1 MDKEWNLTHIYPT
14 QEDFEK
20 DLDYAQKVILP
31 GIASLEGK
39 LSEESQLRKYFDFQR
54 KATEVFNHLAR
65 FASRRSDLDKKNVK
79 NLADEAKVENLFHDF
94 GSADSYS
101 TPEILSLG
109 KEKRDNFFEKH
120 PEYKD
125 FDFQVDKIF
134 RGEKFTLPARQERL
148 LSYFAPLEGRGAN
161 LYSQLSVG
169 DYTPKKVTLSNGKE
183 VEVNRSNWT
192 SLEGSLENQEDRKN
206 VFLSLYSWYNEHKN
220 TYGEIYNSVVQ
231 SELSERKARGYS
243 SILQEHLYH
252 NKIDESVFH
261 NLVEAANE
269 NAEPLHKYYEI
280 RRKHFGLEHHRSYDR
295 FLSLAKSEKKYTYEE
310 AKSIFFDSIKDYP
323 SDYQKKAH
331 EVLEEGYVDVYP
343 RNGKRT
349 GGYSSGSANVHPYIL
364 LNFNGDLEDVF
375 TLAHEAGH
383 SVHTRYSEEAQP
395 IVKQDYTIFV
405 AEIASTFNEH
415 NLLDYFRKNGTL
427 SKNDKIALLQK
438 SIDEIVST
446 FYRQTL
452 FAQYEYEISQKAE
465 KGEPINYQLLSDERT
480 KLYKAYYGIDITKE
494 ELKPLVWAYIP
505 HLFYTPFYVY
515 QYATSF
521 TASRLIYQNFRS
533 GKKDA
538 FENYLKRLKSGN
550 SRYPIDEVKL
560 AGVDLTKKEAF
571 KAVTGRRKELV
582 DELESLLEEEK

>member
-1 MDKEWNLTHIYPT
+1 MDKVWNLTHIYKT

-20 DLDYAQKVILP
+20 DLDYAKKVILP
-31 GIASLEGK
+31 GITELEGK
-39 LSEESQLRKYFDFQR
+39 LKNEEDLVKYFDLER
-54 KATEVFNHLAR
+54 KANEVLNHLGR
-65 FASRRSDLDKKNVK
+65 FASRRSDLDKKDVK
-79 NLADEAKVENLFHDF
+79 NLSDLAKIDNLFNDF

-109 KEKRDNFFEKH
+109 KEHREKFFINH

-125 FDFQVDKIF
+125 FDFQVEKIF
-134 RGEKFTLPARQERL
+134 RGEKFTLPAVEERL
-148 LSYFAPLEGRGAN
+148 LSYYAPLEGSGSS

-169 DYTPKKVTLSNGKE
+169 DYTPKKITLSSGKE

-192 SLEGSLENQEDRKN
+192 SLEGSLENPEDRKK

-280 RRKHFGLEHHRSYDR
+280 RRKYFGLDHHRSYDR

-310 AKSIFFDSIKDYP
+310 AKEIFFDSIKDYP
-323 SDYQKKAH
+323 EDYQKKAQD
-331 EVLEEGYVDVYP
+331 VLAEGYVDVYP
-343 RNGKRT
+343 RSGKRT

-383 SVHTRYSEEAQP
+383 SVHTLYSEESQP
-395 IVKQDYTIFV
+395 LVKQDYTIFV

-415 NLLDYFRKNGTL
+415 NLLDYFRKSKSL

-438 SIDEIVST
+438 SIDQIVST

-465 KGEPINYQLLSDERT
+465 KGEPINYQVLSDERT
-480 KLYKAYYGIDITKE
+480 KLYKAYYGIDITEE

-521 TASRLIYQNFRS
+521 TASMLIYKNFRN
-533 GKKDA
+533 GTKDA
-538 FENYLKRLKSGN
+538 FDNYLKMLKSGG

-571 KAVTGRRKELV
+571 SAVTGRRKELV
-582 DELESLLEEEK
+582 EELDKLLNE

>member
-1 MDKEWNLTHIYPT
+1 MDKVWNLTHIYKT

-20 DLDYAQKVILP
+20 DLDYAKKVILP
-31 GIASLEGK
+31 GITELEGK
-39 LSEESQLRKYFDFQR
+39 LKNEEDLVKYFDLER
-54 KATEVFNHLAR
+54 KANEVLNHLGR

-79 NLADEAKVENLFHDF
+79 NLSDLAKIDNLFNDF

-109 KEKRDNFFEKH
+109 KEHREKFFINH

-125 FDFQVDKIF
+125 FDFQVEKIF
-134 RGEKFTLPARQERL
+134 RGEKFTLPAVEERL
-148 LSYFAPLEGRGAN
+148 LSYYAPLEGSGSS

-169 DYTPKKVTLSNGKE
+169 DYTPKKITLSSGKE

-192 SLEGSLENQEDRKN
+192 SLEGSLENPEDRKK

-280 RRKHFGLEHHRSYDR
+280 RRKHFGLDHHRSYDR

-310 AKSIFFDSIKDYP
+310 AKEIFFDSIKDYP
-323 SDYQKKAH
+323 EDYQKKAQD
-331 EVLEEGYVDVYP
+331 VLAEGYVDVYP
-343 RNGKRT
+343 RSGKRT

-383 SVHTRYSEEAQP
+383 SVHTLYSEEAQP
-395 IVKQDYTIFV
+395 LVKQDYTIFV

-415 NLLDYFRKNGTL
+415 NLLDYFRKSKSL

-438 SIDEIVST
+438 SIDQIVST

-465 KGEPINYQLLSDERT
+465 RGEPINYQVLSDERT
-480 KLYKAYYGIDITKE
+480 KLYKAYYGIDITEE

-521 TASRLIYQNFRS
+521 TASMLIYKNFRS
-533 GKKDA
+533 GTKDA
-538 FENYLKRLKSGN
+538 FGNYLKMLKSGG

-571 KAVTGRRKELV
+571 SAVTGRRKELV
-582 DELESLLEEEK
+582 EELDKLLNE

>member
-1 MDKEWNLTHIYPT
+1 MDKVWNLTHIYKT

-20 DLDYAQKVILP
+20 DLDYAKKVILP
-31 GIASLEGK
+31 GITELEGK
-39 LSEESQLRKYFDFQR
+39 LKNEEDLVKYFDLER
-54 KATEVFNHLAR
+54 KANEVLNHLGR
-65 FASRRSDLDKKNVK
+65 FASRRSDLDKKDVK
-79 NLADEAKVENLFHDF
+79 NLSDLAKIDNLFNDF

-109 KEKRDNFFEKH
+109 KEHREKFFINH

-125 FDFQVDKIF
+125 FDFQVEKIF
-134 RGEKFTLPARQERL
+134 RGEKFTLPAVEERL
-148 LSYFAPLEGRGAN
+148 LSYYAPLEGSGSS

-169 DYTPKKVTLSNGKE
+169 DYTPKKITLSSGKE

-192 SLEGSLENQEDRKN
+192 SLEGSLENPEDRKK
-206 VFLSLYSWYNEHKN
+206 VFLSLYSWYNKHKN

-280 RRKHFGLEHHRSYDR
+280 RRKYFGLDHHRSYDR

-310 AKSIFFDSIKDYP
+310 AKEIFFDSIKDYP
-323 SDYQKKAH
+323 EDYQKKAQD
-331 EVLEEGYVDVYP
+331 VLAEGYVDVYP
-343 RNGKRT
+343 RSGKRT

-383 SVHTRYSEEAQP
+383 SVHTMYSEEAQP
-395 IVKQDYTIFV
+395 LVKQDYTIFV

-415 NLLDYFRKNGTL
+415 NLLDYFRKSKSL

-438 SIDEIVST
+438 SIDQIVST

-465 KGEPINYQLLSDERT
+465 RGEPINYQVLSDERT
-480 KLYKAYYGIDITKE
+480 KLYKAYYGIDITEE

-521 TASRLIYQNFRS
+521 TASMLIYKNFRS
-533 GKKDA
+533 GTKDA
-538 FENYLKRLKSGN
+538 FDNYLKMLKSGG

-571 KAVTGRRKELV
+571 SAVTGRRKELV
-582 DELESLLEEEK
+582 EELDKLLNE

>member
-1 MDKEWNLTHIYPT
+1 MDKVWNLTHIYKT

-20 DLDYAQKVILP
+20 DLDYAKKVILP
-31 GIASLEGK
+31 GITELEGK
-39 LSEESQLRKYFDFQR
+39 LKNEEDLVKYFDLER
-54 KATEVFNHLAR
+54 KANEVLNHLGR

-79 NLADEAKVENLFHDF
+79 NLSDLAKIDNLFNDF

-109 KEKRDNFFEKH
+109 KEHRKKFFINH

-125 FDFQVDKIF
+125 FDFQVEKIF
-134 RGEKFTLPARQERL
+134 RGEKFTLPAIEERL
-148 LSYFAPLEGRGAN
+148 LSYYAPLEGSGSS

-169 DYTPKKVTLSNGKE
+169 DYTPKKITLSSGKE

-192 SLEGSLENQEDRKN
+192 SLEGSLENPEDRKK

-280 RRKHFGLEHHRSYDR
+280 RRKHFGLDHHRSYDR

-310 AKSIFFDSIKDYP
+310 AKEIFFDSIKDYP
-323 SDYQKKAH
+323 EDYQKKAQD
-331 EVLEEGYVDVYP
+331 VLAEGYVDVYP
-343 RNGKRT
+343 RSGKRT

-383 SVHTRYSEEAQP
+383 SVHTLYSEEAQP
-395 IVKQDYTIFV
+395 LVKQDYTIFV

-415 NLLDYFRKNGTL
+415 NLLDYFRKSKSL

-438 SIDEIVST
+438 SIDQIVST

-465 KGEPINYQLLSDERT
+465 RGEPINYQVLSDERT
-480 KLYKAYYGIDITKE
+480 KLYKAYYGIDITEE

-521 TASRLIYQNFRS
+521 TASMLIYKNFRS
-533 GKKDA
+533 GTKDA
-538 FENYLKRLKSGN
+538 FDNYLKMLKSGG

-571 KAVTGRRKELV
+571 SAVTGRRKELV
-582 DELESLLEEEK
+582 EELDKLLNE

>member
-1 MDKEWNLTHIYPT
+1 MDKVWNLTHIYKT

-20 DLDYAQKVILP
+20 DLDYAKKVILP
-31 GIASLEGK
+31 GITELEGK
-39 LSEESQLRKYFDFQR
+39 LKNEEDLVKYFDLER
-54 KATEVFNHLAR
+54 KANEVLNHLGR

-79 NLADEAKVENLFHDF
+79 NLSDLAKIDNLFNDF

-109 KEKRDNFFEKH
+109 KEHREKFFINH

-125 FDFQVDKIF
+125 FDFQVEKIF
-134 RGEKFTLPARQERL
+134 RGEKFTLPAVEERL
-148 LSYFAPLEGRGAN
+148 LSYYAPLEGSGSS

-169 DYTPKKVTLSNGKE
+169 DYTPKKITLSSGKE

-192 SLEGSLENQEDRKN
+192 SLEGSLENPEDRKK

-280 RRKHFGLEHHRSYDR
+280 RRKYFGLDHHRSYDR

-310 AKSIFFDSIKDYP
+310 AKEIFFDSIKDYP
-323 SDYQKKAH
+323 EDYQKKAQD
-331 EVLEEGYVDVYP
+331 VLAEGYVDVYP
-343 RNGKRT
+343 RSGKRT
-349 GGYSSGSANVHPYIL
+349 GGYSSGSANGPPYIL

-383 SVHTRYSEEAQP
+383 SVHTLYSEEAQAL
-395 IVKQDYTIFV
+395 VKQDYTIFV

-415 NLLDYFRKNGTL
+415 NLLDYFRKSKSL

-438 SIDEIVST
+438 SIDQIVST

-465 KGEPINYQLLSDERT
+465 RGEPINYQVLSDERT
-480 KLYKAYYGIDITKE
+480 KLYKAYYGIDITEE

-521 TASRLIYQNFRS
+521 TASMLIYKNFRS
-533 GKKDA
+533 GTKDA
-538 FENYLKRLKSGN
+538 FDNYLKMLKSGG

-571 KAVTGRRKELV
+571 SAVTGRRKELV
-582 DELESLLEEEK
+582 EELDKLLNE

>member
-1 MDKEWNLTHIYPT
+1 MDKVWNLTHIYKT

-20 DLDYAQKVILP
+20 DLDYAKKVILT
-31 GIASLEGK
+31 GITELEGK
-39 LSEESQLRKYFDFQR
+39 LKNEEDLVKYFDLER
-54 KATEVFNHLAR
+54 KASEVLNHLGR
-65 FASRRSDLDKKNVK
+65 FASRRSDLDKKDVK
-79 NLADEAKVENLFHDF
+79 NLSDLAKIDNLFNDF

-109 KEKRDNFFEKH
+109 KEHREKFFINH

-125 FDFQVDKIF
+125 FDFQVEKIF
-134 RGEKFTLPARQERL
+134 RGEKFTLPAVEERL
-148 LSYFAPLEGRGAN
+148 LSYYAPLEGSGSS

-169 DYTPKKVTLSNGKE
+169 DYTPKKITLSSGKE
-183 VEVNRSNWT
+183 VEVNMSNWT
-192 SLEGSLENQEDRKN
+192 SLEGSLENPEDRKK

-280 RRKHFGLEHHRSYDR
+280 RRKYFGLDHHRSYDR

-310 AKSIFFDSIKDYP
+310 AKEIFFDSIKDYP
-323 SDYQKKAH
+323 EDYQKKAQD
-331 EVLEEGYVDVYP
+331 VLAEGYVDVYP
-343 RNGKRT
+343 RSGKRT

-383 SVHTRYSEEAQP
+383 SVHTMYSEEAQP
-395 IVKQDYTIFV
+395 LVKQDYTIFV

-415 NLLDYFRKNGTL
+415 NLLDYFRKSKSL

-438 SIDEIVST
+438 SIDQIVST

-465 KGEPINYQLLSDERT
+465 RGEPINYQVLSDERT
-480 KLYKAYYGIDITKE
+480 KLYKAYYGIDITEE

-521 TASRLIYQNFRS
+521 TASMLIYKNFRS
-533 GKKDA
+533 GAKDA
-538 FENYLKRLKSGN
+538 FDNYLKMLKSGG

-571 KAVTGRRKELV
+571 SAVTGRRKELV
-582 DELESLLEEEK
+582 EELDKLLNE

>member
-1 MDKEWNLTHIYPT
+1 MDKVWNLTHIYKT

-20 DLDYAQKVILP
+20 DLDYAKKFILP
-31 GIASLEGK
+31 GITELEGK
-39 LSEESQLRKYFDFQR
+39 LKNDEDLVKYFDLER
-54 KATEVFNHLAR
+54 KANEVLNHLGR
-65 FASRRSDLDKKNVK
+65 FASRRSDLDKKDVK
-79 NLADEAKVENLFHDF
+79 NLSDLAKIDNLFNDF

-109 KEKRDNFFEKH
+109 KEHREKFFLNH

-125 FDFQVDKIF
+125 FDFQVEKIF
-134 RGEKFTLPARQERL
+134 RGEKFTLPAVEERL
-148 LSYFAPLEGRGAN
+148 LSYYAPLEGSGSS

-169 DYTPKKVTLSNGKE
+169 DYTPKKITLSSGKE

-192 SLEGSLENQEDRKN
+192 SLEGSLENPEDRKK

-280 RRKHFGLEHHRSYDR
+280 RRKYFGLDHHRSYDR

-310 AKSIFFDSIKDYP
+310 AKEIFFDSIKDYP
-323 SDYQKKAH
+323 EDYQKKAQD
-331 EVLEEGYVDVYP
+331 VLAEGYVDVYP
-343 RNGKRT
+343 RSGKRT

-383 SVHTRYSEEAQP
+383 SVHTMYSEEAQP
-395 IVKQDYTIFV
+395 LVKQDYTIFV

-415 NLLDYFRKNGTL
+415 NLLDYFRKSKSL

-438 SIDEIVST
+438 SIDQIVST

-465 KGEPINYQLLSDERT
+465 RGEPINYQVLSDERA
-480 KLYKAYYGIDITKE
+480 KLYKAYYGIDITEE

-521 TASRLIYQNFRS
+521 TASMLIYKNFRS
-533 GKKDA
+533 GTKDA
-538 FENYLKRLKSGN
+538 FNNYLKMLKSGG

-571 KAVTGRRKELV
+571 SAVTRRRKELV
-582 DELESLLEEEK
+582 EELDKLLNE

>member
-1 MDKEWNLTHIYPT
+1 MDKVWNLTHIYKT

-20 DLDYAQKVILP
+20 DLDYAKKVILP
-31 GIASLEGK
+31 GITELEGK
-39 LSEESQLRKYFDFQR
+39 LKNEEDLVKYFDLER
-54 KATEVFNHLAR
+54 KANEVLNHLGR

-79 NLADEAKVENLFHDF
+79 NLSDLAKIDNLFNDF

-109 KEKRDNFFEKH
+109 KEHREKFFINH

-125 FDFQVDKIF
+125 FDFQVEKIF
-134 RGEKFTLPARQERL
+134 RGEKFTLPAVEERL
-148 LSYFAPLEGRGAN
+148 LSYYAPLEGSGSS

-169 DYTPKKVTLSNGKE
+169 DYTPKKITLSSGKE

-192 SLEGSLENQEDRKN
+192 SLEGSLENPEDRKK

-280 RRKHFGLEHHRSYDR
+280 RRKYFGLDHHRSYDR

-310 AKSIFFDSIKDYP
+310 AKEIFFDSIKDYP
-323 SDYQKKAH
+323 EDYQKKARD
-331 EVLEEGYVDVYP
+331 VLAEGYVDVYP
-343 RNGKRT
+343 RSGKRT

-383 SVHTRYSEEAQP
+383 SVHTMYSEEAQP
-395 IVKQDYTIFV
+395 LVKQDYTIFV

-415 NLLDYFRKNGTL
+415 NLLDYFRKSKSL

-438 SIDEIVST
+438 SIDQIVST

-465 KGEPINYQLLSDERT
+465 RGEPINYQVLSDERT
-480 KLYKAYYGIDITKE
+480 KLYKAYYGIDITEE

-521 TASRLIYQNFRS
+521 TASMLIYKNFRS
-533 GKKDA
+533 GTKDA
-538 FENYLKRLKSGN
+538 FDNYLKMLKSGG

-571 KAVTGRRKELV
+571 SAVTGRRKELV
-582 DELESLLEEEK
+582 EELDKLLNE

>member
-1 MDKEWNLTHIYPT
+1 MDKVWNLTHIYKT

-20 DLDYAQKVILP
+20 DLDYAKKVILP
-31 GIASLEGK
+31 GITELEGK
-39 LSEESQLRKYFDFQR
+39 LKNEEDLVKYFDLER
-54 KATEVFNHLAR
+54 KASEVLNHLGR
-65 FASRRSDLDKKNVK
+65 FASRRSDLDKKDVK
-79 NLADEAKVENLFHDF
+79 NLSDLAKIDNLFNDF

-109 KEKRDNFFEKH
+109 KEHREKFFLNH

-125 FDFQVDKIF
+125 FDFQVEKIF
-134 RGEKFTLPARQERL
+134 RGEKFTLPAVEERL
-148 LSYFAPLEGRGAN
+148 LSYYAPLEGSGSS

-169 DYTPKKVTLSNGKE
+169 DYTPKKITLSSGKE

-192 SLEGSLENQEDRKN
+192 SLEGSLENPEDRKK

-220 TYGEIYNSVVQ
+220 IYGEIYNSVVQ

-280 RRKHFGLEHHRSYDR
+280 RRKYFGLDHHRSYDR

-310 AKSIFFDSIKDYP
+310 AKEIFFDSIKDYP
-323 SDYQKKAH
+323 EDYQKKAQD
-331 EVLEEGYVDVYP
+331 VLAEGYVDVYP
-343 RNGKRT
+343 RSGKRT

-383 SVHTRYSEEAQP
+383 SVHTLYSEEAQP
-395 IVKQDYTIFV
+395 LVKQDYTIFV

-415 NLLDYFRKNGTL
+415 NLLDYFRKSKSL

-438 SIDEIVST
+438 SIDQIVST

-465 KGEPINYQLLSDERT
+465 RGEPINYQVLSDERT
-480 KLYKAYYGIDITKE
+480 KLYKAYYGIDITEE

-521 TASRLIYQNFRS
+521 NASMLIYKNFRS
-533 GKKDA
+533 GTKDA
-538 FENYLKRLKSGN
+538 FDNYLKMLKSGG

-571 KAVTGRRKELV
+571 SAVTGRRKELV
-582 DELESLLEEEK
+582 EELDKLLNE

>member
-1 MDKEWNLTHIYPT
+1 MDKVWNLTHIYKT

-20 DLDYAQKVILP
+20 DLDYAKKVILP
-31 GIASLEGK
+31 GITELEGK
-39 LSEESQLRKYFDFQR
+39 LKNEEDLVKYFDLER
-54 KATEVFNHLAR
+54 KANEVLNHLGR
-65 FASRRSDLDKKNVK
+65 FASRRSDLDKKDVK
-79 NLADEAKVENLFHDF
+79 NLSDLAKIDNLFNDF

-109 KEKRDNFFEKH
+109 KEHREKFFLNH

-125 FDFQVDKIF
+125 FDFQVEKIF
-134 RGEKFTLPARQERL
+134 RGEKFTLPAVEERL
-148 LSYFAPLEGRGAN
+148 LSYYAPLEGSGSS

-169 DYTPKKVTLSNGKE
+169 DYTPKKITLSSGKE

-192 SLEGSLENQEDRKN
+192 SLEGSLENPEDRKK

-280 RRKHFGLEHHRSYDR
+280 RRKYFGLDHHRSYDR

-310 AKSIFFDSIKDYP
+310 AKEIFFDSIKDYP
-323 SDYQKKAH
+323 EDYQKKAQD
-331 EVLEEGYVDVYP
+331 VLAEGYVDVYP
-343 RNGKRT
+343 RSGKRT

-383 SVHTRYSEEAQP
+383 SVHTLYSEEAQP
-395 IVKQDYTIFV
+395 LVKQDYTIFV

-415 NLLDYFRKNGTL
+415 NLLDYFRKSKSL

-438 SIDEIVST
+438 SIDQIVST

-465 KGEPINYQLLSDERT
+465 KGEPINYQVLSDERT
-480 KLYKAYYGIDITKE
+480 KLYKAYYGIDITEE

-521 TASRLIYQNFRS
+521 TASMLIYKNFRS
-533 GKKDA
+533 GAKDA
-538 FENYLKRLKSGN
+538 FNNYLKMLKSGG

-571 KAVTGRRKELV
+571 SAVTGRRKELV
-582 DELESLLEEEK
+582 EELDKLLNE

>member
-1 MDKEWNLTHIYPT
+1 MDKVWNLTHIYKT

-20 DLDYAQKVILP
+20 DLDYAKNVILP
-31 GIASLEGK
+31 GITGLEGK
-39 LSEESQLRKYFDFQR
+39 LKNDDDLVKYFDLER
-54 KATEVFNHLAR
+54 KASEVLNHLGR
-65 FASRRSDLDKKNVK
+65 FASRRSDLDKKDVK
-79 NLADEAKVENLFHDF
+79 NLSDLAKIDNLFNDF

-109 KEKRDNFFEKH
+109 KEHREKFFLNH

-125 FDFQVDKIF
+125 FDFQVEKIF
-134 RGEKFTLPARQERL
+134 RGEKFTLPAVEERL
-148 LSYFAPLEGRGAN
+148 LSYYAPLEGSGSN

-169 DYTPKKVTLSNGKE
+169 DYTPKKVTLSSGKE

-192 SLEGSLENQEDRKN
+192 SLEGSLENPEDRKK

-280 RRKHFGLEHHRSYDR
+280 RRKHFGLDHHRSYDR

-310 AKSIFFDSIKDYP
+310 AKDIFFDSIKDYP
-323 SDYQKKAH
+323 EDYQKKAH
-331 EVLEEGYVDVYP
+331 EVLAEGYVDVYP
-343 RNGKRT
+343 RSGKRT

-383 SVHTRYSEEAQP
+383 SVQTRYSEEAQP
-395 IVKQDYTIFV
+395 LVKQDYTIFV

-415 NLLDYFRKNGTL
+415 NLLDYFRKSKSL

-438 SIDEIVST
+438 SIDQIVST

-452 FAQYEYEISQKAE
+452 FAQYEYEISEKAE
-465 KGEPINYQLLSDERT
+465 KGEPINYQVLSDERT
-480 KLYKAYYGIDITKE
+480 KLYKAYYGIDITEE

-521 TASRLIYQNFRS
+521 TASMLIYKNFRS
-533 GKKDA
+533 GAKDA
-538 FENYLKRLKSGN
+538 FDNYLKMLKSGG

-571 KAVTGRRKELV
+571 SAVTGRRKELV
-582 DELESLLEEEK
+582 EELDKLLNE

>member
-1 MDKEWNLTHIYPT
+1 MDKVWNLTHIYKT

-20 DLDYAQKVILP
+20 DLDYAKKVILP
-31 GIASLEGK
+31 GITELEGK
-39 LSEESQLRKYFDFQR
+39 LKNEEDLVKYFDLER
-54 KATEVFNHLAR
+54 KASEVLNHLGR
-65 FASRRSDLDKKNVK
+65 FASRRSDLDKKDVK
-79 NLADEAKVENLFHDF
+79 NLSDLAKIDNLFNDF

-109 KEKRDNFFEKH
+109 KEHREKFFINH

-125 FDFQVDKIF
+125 FDLQVEKIF
-134 RGEKFTLPARQERL
+134 RGEKFTLPAVEERL
-148 LSYFAPLEGRGAN
+148 LSYYAPLEGSGSS

-169 DYTPKKVTLSNGKE
+169 DYTPKKITLSSGKE

-192 SLEGSLENQEDRKN
+192 SLEGSLENPEDRKK

-280 RRKHFGLEHHRSYDR
+280 RRKYFGLDHHRSYDR

-310 AKSIFFDSIKDYP
+310 AKEIFFDSIKDYP
-323 SDYQKKAH
+323 EDYQKKAQD
-331 EVLEEGYVDVYP
+331 VLAEGYVDVYP
-343 RNGKRT
+343 RSGKRT

-383 SVHTRYSEEAQP
+383 SVHTLYSEEAQP
-395 IVKQDYTIFV
+395 LVKQDYTIFV

-415 NLLDYFRKNGTL
+415 NLLDYFRKSKSL

-438 SIDEIVST
+438 SIDQIVST

-465 KGEPINYQLLSDERT
+465 RGEPINYQVLSDERT
-480 KLYKAYYGIDITKE
+480 KLYKAYYGIDITEE

-521 TASRLIYQNFRS
+521 TASMLIYKNFRS
-533 GKKDA
+533 GTKDA
-538 FENYLKRLKSGN
+538 FDNYLKMLKSGG

-571 KAVTGRRKELV
+571 SAVTGRRKELV
-582 DELESLLEEEK
+582 EELDKLLNE

>member
-1 MDKEWNLTHIYPT
+1 MDKVWNLTHIYKT

-20 DLDYAQKVILP
+20 DLDYAKKVILP
-31 GIASLEGK
+31 GITELEGK
-39 LSEESQLRKYFDFQR
+39 LKNEEDLVKYFDLER
-54 KATEVFNHLAR
+54 KANEVLNHLGR
-65 FASRRSDLDKKNVK
+65 FASRRSDLDKKDVK
-79 NLADEAKVENLFHDF
+79 NLSDLAKIDNLFNDF

-109 KEKRDNFFEKH
+109 KEHREKFFINH

-125 FDFQVDKIF
+125 FDFQVEKIF
-134 RGEKFTLPARQERL
+134 RGEKFTLPAVEERL
-148 LSYFAPLEGRGAN
+148 LSYYAPLEGSGSS

-169 DYTPKKVTLSNGKE
+169 DYTPKKITLSSGKE

-192 SLEGSLENQEDRKN
+192 SLEGSLENPEDRKK

-280 RRKHFGLEHHRSYDR
+280 RRKYFGLDHHRSYDR

-310 AKSIFFDSIKDYP
+310 AKEIFFDSIKDYP
-323 SDYQKKAH
+323 EDYQKKAQD
-331 EVLEEGYVDVYP
+331 VLAEGYVDVYP
-343 RNGKRT
+343 RSGKRT

-383 SVHTRYSEEAQP
+383 SVHTMYSEEAQP
-395 IVKQDYTIFV
+395 LVKQDYTIFV

-415 NLLDYFRKNGTL
+415 NLLDYFRKSKSL

-438 SIDEIVST
+438 SIDQIVST

-465 KGEPINYQLLSDERT
+465 RGEPINYQVLSDERT
-480 KLYKAYYGIDITKE
+480 KLYKAYYGIDITEE

-521 TASRLIYQNFRS
+521 TASMLIYKNFRS
-533 GKKDA
+533 GTKDA
-538 FENYLKRLKSGN
+538 FDNYLKMLKSGG

-571 KAVTGRRKELV
+571 SAVTGRRKELV
-582 DELESLLEEEK
+582 EELDKLLND

>member
-1 MDKEWNLTHIYPT
+1 MDKVWNLTHIYKT

-20 DLDYAQKVILP
+20 DLDYAKKVILP
-31 GIASLEGK
+31 GITELEGK
-39 LSEESQLRKYFDFQR
+39 LKNEEDLVKYFDLER
-54 KATEVFNHLAR
+54 KASEVLNHLGR
-65 FASRRSDLDKKNVK
+65 FASRRSDLDKKDVK
-79 NLADEAKVENLFHDF
+79 NLSDLAKIDNLFNDF

-109 KEKRDNFFEKH
+109 KEHREKFFINH

-125 FDFQVDKIF
+125 FDFQVEKIF
-134 RGEKFTLPARQERL
+134 RGEKFTLPAVEERL
-148 LSYFAPLEGRGAN
+148 LSYYAPLEGSGSS

-169 DYTPKKVTLSNGKE
+169 DYTPKKITLSSGKE

-192 SLEGSLENQEDRKN
+192 SLEGSLENPEDRKK

-280 RRKHFGLEHHRSYDR
+280 RRKYFGLDHHRSYDR

-310 AKSIFFDSIKDYP
+310 AKEIFFDSIKDYP
-323 SDYQKKAH
+323 EDYQKKAQD
-331 EVLEEGYVDVYP
+331 VLAEGYVDVYP
-343 RNGKRT
+343 RSGKRT

-383 SVHTRYSEEAQP
+383 SVHTMYSEEAQP
-395 IVKQDYTIFV
+395 LVKQDYTIFV

-415 NLLDYFRKNGTL
+415 NLLDYFRKSKSL

-438 SIDEIVST
+438 SIDQIVST

-465 KGEPINYQLLSDERT
+465 RGEPINYQVLSDERT
-480 KLYKAYYGIDITKE
+480 KLYKAYYGIDITEE

-521 TASRLIYQNFRS
+521 TASMLIYKNFRS
-533 GKKDA
+533 GAKDA
-538 FENYLKRLKSGN
+538 FDNYLKMLKSGG

-571 KAVTGRRKELV
+571 SAVTGRRKELV
-582 DELESLLEEEK
+582 EELDKLLNE

>member
-1 MDKEWNLTHIYPT
+1 MDKVWNLTHIYKT

-20 DLDYAQKVILP
+20 DLDYAKKDILP
-31 GIASLEGK
+31 GITELEGK
-39 LSEESQLRKYFDFQR
+39 LKNEEDLVKYFDLER
-54 KATEVFNHLAR
+54 KANEVLNHLGR

-79 NLADEAKVENLFHDF
+79 NLSDLAKIDNLFNDF

-109 KEKRDNFFEKH
+109 KEHREKFFLNH

-125 FDFQVDKIF
+125 FDFQVEKIF
-134 RGEKFTLPARQERL
+134 RGEKFTLPAVEERL
-148 LSYFAPLEGRGAN
+148 LSYYAPLEGSGSS

-169 DYTPKKVTLSNGKE
+169 DYTPKKITLSSGKE

-192 SLEGSLENQEDRKN
+192 SLEGSLENPEDRKK

-280 RRKHFGLEHHRSYDR
+280 RRKYFGLDHHRSYDR

-310 AKSIFFDSIKDYP
+310 AKEIFFDSIKDYP
-323 SDYQKKAH
+323 EDYQKKAQD
-331 EVLEEGYVDVYP
+331 VLAEGYVDVYP
-343 RNGKRT
+343 RSGKRT

-383 SVHTRYSEEAQP
+383 SVHTLYSEEAQP
-395 IVKQDYTIFV
+395 LVKQDYTIFV

-415 NLLDYFRKNGTL
+415 NLLDYFRKSKSL

-438 SIDEIVST
+438 SIDQIVST

-465 KGEPINYQLLSDERT
+465 RGEPINYQVLSDERT
-480 KLYKAYYGIDITKE
+480 KLYKAYYGIDITEE

-521 TASRLIYQNFRS
+521 TASMLIYKNFRS
-533 GKKDA
+533 GTKDA
-538 FENYLKRLKSGN
+538 FDNYLKMLKSGG

-571 KAVTGRRKELV
+571 SAVTGRRKELV
-582 DELESLLEEEK
+582 EELDKLLNE

>member
-1 MDKEWNLTHIYPT
+1 MDKVWNLTHIYKT

-20 DLDYAQKVILP
+20 DLDYAKKVILP
-31 GIASLEGK
+31 GITELEGK
-39 LSEESQLRKYFDFQR
+39 LKNEEDLVKYFDLER
-54 KATEVFNHLAR
+54 KANEVLNHLGR

-79 NLADEAKVENLFHDF
+79 NLSDLAKIDNLFNDF

-109 KEKRDNFFEKH
+109 KEHREKFFINH

-125 FDFQVDKIF
+125 FDFQVEKIF
-134 RGEKFTLPARQERL
+134 RGEKFTLPAVEERL
-148 LSYFAPLEGRGAN
+148 LSYYAPLEGSGLS

-169 DYTPKKVTLSNGKE
+169 DYTPKKITLSSGKE

-192 SLEGSLENQEDRKN
+192 SLEGSLENPEDRKK

-280 RRKHFGLEHHRSYDR
+280 RRKYFGLDHHRSYDR

-310 AKSIFFDSIKDYP
+310 AKEIFFDSIKDYP
-323 SDYQKKAH
+323 EDYQKKAQD
-331 EVLEEGYVDVYP
+331 VLAEGYVDVYP
-343 RNGKRT
+343 RSGKRT

-383 SVHTRYSEEAQP
+383 SVHTLYSEEAQP
-395 IVKQDYTIFV
+395 LVKQDYTIFV

-415 NLLDYFRKNGTL
+415 NLLDYFRKSKSL

-438 SIDEIVST
+438 SIDQIVST

-465 KGEPINYQLLSDERT
+465 RGEPINYQVLSDERT
-480 KLYKAYYGIDITKE
+480 KLYKAYYGIDITEE

-521 TASRLIYQNFRS
+521 TASMLIYKNFRS
-533 GKKDA
+533 GTKDA
-538 FENYLKRLKSGN
+538 FDNYLKMLKSGG

-571 KAVTGRRKELV
+571 SAVTGRRKELV
-582 DELESLLEEEK
+582 EELDKLLNE

>member
-1 MDKEWNLTHIYPT
+1 MDKIWDLTHIYKT

-20 DLDYAQKVILP
+20 DLAYAKDELIPSLS
-31 GIASLEGK
+31 ALEGK
-39 LSEESQLRKYFDFQR
+39 LKNDEDRKSYFGLER
-54 KATEVFNHLAR
+54 KANEVLNRLGR
-65 FASRRSDLDKKNVK
+65 FASMRSDLDKKNVK
-79 NLADEAKVENLFHDF
+79 NLSDLAKVEHLFNEY

-109 KEKRDNFFEKH
+109 KEHRDGFLKAY
-120 PEYKD
+120 PEFDD
-125 FDFQVDKIF
+125 FSFQIEKIF
-134 RGEKFTLPARQERL
+134 RGEKFTLPALQERL
-148 LSYFAPLEGRGAN
+148 LSYYAPLSSSGSN

-169 DYTPKKVTLSNGKE
+169 DYVPKKVTLSDGKE

-192 SLEGSLENQEDRKN
+192 SLEGSLENPEDRKK
-206 VFLSLYSWYNEHKN
+206 VFLSLYSYYDEHKN
-220 TYGEIYNSVVQ
+220 TYGEIYNTVVQ
-231 SELSERKARGYS
+231 SELAERKARGFS
-243 SILQEHLYH
+243 SILQEHLYS

-261 NLVEAANE
+261 NLIEAANE
-269 NAEPLHKYYEI
+269 NAAPLHKYYEI
-280 RRKHFGLEHHRSYDR
+280 RRKHFKLDHHRSYDR

-310 AKSIFFDSIKDYP
+310 AKDLFFQSIQDYP
-323 SDYQKKAH
+323 EDYREKAH
-331 EVLEEGYVDVYP
+331 EVLSQGYVDVYP
-343 RNGKRT
+343 RSGKRT
-349 GGYSSGSANVHPYIL
+349 GGYSSGSANIHPYIL

-395 IVKQDYTIFV
+395 VVKQDYTIFV

-415 NLLDYFRKNGTL
+415 NLLDYFRKGKDL

-438 SIDEIVST
+438 SIDQIVST

-452 FAQYEYEISQKAE
+452 FAQYEYEISKRAE
-465 KGEPINYQLLSDERT
+465 KGEPINYQVLSKERT
-480 KLYKAYYGIDITKE
+480 KLYQAYYGIDITEE
-494 ELKPLVWAYIP
+494 ELKPFVWAYIP

-521 TASRLIYQNFRS
+521 TASRLIYRNFRD
-533 GKKDA
+533 GKKNA
-538 FENYLKRLKSGN
+538 FDDYLKRLKSGG

-571 KAVTGRRKELV
+571 SAVTDRRKELV
-582 DELESLLEEEK
+582 DELEKLLNE

>member
-1 MDKEWNLTHIYPT
+1 MDKVWNLTHIYKT

-20 DLDYAQKVILP
+20 DLDYAKKVILP
-31 GIASLEGK
+31 GITELEGK
-39 LSEESQLRKYFDFQR
+39 LKNEEDLVKYFDLER
-54 KATEVFNHLAR
+54 KANEVLNHLGR

-79 NLADEAKVENLFHDF
+79 NLSDLAKIDNLFNDF

-109 KEKRDNFFEKH
+109 KEHREKFFLNH

-125 FDFQVDKIF
+125 FDFQVEKIF
-134 RGEKFTLPARQERL
+134 RGEKFTLPAVEERL
-148 LSYFAPLEGRGAN
+148 LSYYAPLEGSGSS

-169 DYTPKKVTLSNGKE
+169 DYTPKKITLSSGKE

-192 SLEGSLENQEDRKN
+192 SLEGSLENPEDRKK

-280 RRKHFGLEHHRSYDR
+280 RRKYFGLDHHRSYDR

-310 AKSIFFDSIKDYP
+310 AKEIFFDSIKDYP
-323 SDYQKKAH
+323 EDYQKKAQD
-331 EVLEEGYVDVYP
+331 VLAEGYVDVYP
-343 RNGKRT
+343 RRGKRT

-383 SVHTRYSEEAQP
+383 SVHTLYSEEAQP
-395 IVKQDYTIFV
+395 LVKQDYTIFV

-415 NLLDYFRKNGTL
+415 NLLDYFRKSKSL

-438 SIDEIVST
+438 SIDQIVST

-465 KGEPINYQLLSDERT
+465 RGEPINYQVLSDERT
-480 KLYKAYYGIDITKE
+480 KLYKAYYGIDITEE

-521 TASRLIYQNFRS
+521 TASMLIYKNFRS
-533 GKKDA
+533 GTKDA
-538 FENYLKRLKSGN
+538 FDNYLKMLKSGG

-571 KAVTGRRKELV
+571 SAVTGRRKELV
-582 DELESLLEEEK
+582 EELDKLLNE

>member
-1 MDKEWNLTHIYPT
+1 MDKVWNLTHIYKT

-20 DLDYAQKVILP
+20 DLDYAKKVILP
-31 GIASLEGK
+31 GITELEGK
-39 LSEESQLRKYFDFQR
+39 LKNEEDLVKYFDLER
-54 KATEVFNHLAR
+54 KANEVLNHLGR
-65 FASRRSDLDKKNVK
+65 FASRRSDLDKKDVK
-79 NLADEAKVENLFHDF
+79 NLSDLAKIDNLFNDF

-109 KEKRDNFFEKH
+109 KEHREKFFINH

-125 FDFQVDKIF
+125 FDFQVEKIF
-134 RGEKFTLPARQERL
+134 RGEKFTLPAVEERL
-148 LSYFAPLEGRGAN
+148 LSYYAPLEGSGSS

-169 DYTPKKVTLSNGKE
+169 DYTPKKITLSSGKE

-192 SLEGSLENQEDRKN
+192 SLEGSLENPEDRKK
-206 VFLSLYSWYNEHKN
+206 VFLSLYSWYNKHKN

-280 RRKHFGLEHHRSYDR
+280 RRKYFGLDHHRSYDR

-310 AKSIFFDSIKDYP
+310 AKEIFFDSIKDYP
-323 SDYQKKAH
+323 EDYQKKAQD
-331 EVLEEGYVDVYP
+331 VLAEGYVDVYP
-343 RNGKRT
+343 RSGKRT

-383 SVHTRYSEEAQP
+383 SVHTLYSEEAQP
-395 IVKQDYTIFV
+395 LVKQDYTIFV

-415 NLLDYFRKNGTL
+415 NLLDYFRKSKSL

-438 SIDEIVST
+438 SIDQIVST

-465 KGEPINYQLLSDERT
+465 RGEPINYQVLSDERT
-480 KLYKAYYGIDITKE
+480 KLYKAYYGIDITEE

-521 TASRLIYQNFRS
+521 TASMLIYKNFRS
-533 GKKDA
+533 GTKDA
-538 FENYLKRLKSGN
+538 FDNYLKMLKSGG

-571 KAVTGRRKELV
+571 SAVTGRRKELV
-582 DELESLLEEEK
+582 EELDKLLNE

>member
-1 MDKEWNLTHIYPT
+1 MDKVWNLTHIYKT

-20 DLDYAQKVILP
+20 DLDYAKKVILP
-31 GIASLEGK
+31 GITELEGK
-39 LSEESQLRKYFDFQR
+39 LKNEEDLVKYFDLER
-54 KATEVFNHLAR
+54 KANEVLNHLGR
-65 FASRRSDLDKKNVK
+65 FASRRSDLDKKDVK
-79 NLADEAKVENLFHDF
+79 NLSDLAKIDNLFNDF

-109 KEKRDNFFEKH
+109 KEHREKFFINH
-120 PEYKD
+120 PENKD
-125 FDFQVDKIF
+125 FDFQVEKIF
-134 RGEKFTLPARQERL
+134 RGEKFTLPAVEERL
-148 LSYFAPLEGRGAN
+148 LSYYAPLEGSGSS

-169 DYTPKKVTLSNGKE
+169 DYTPKKITLSSGKE

-192 SLEGSLENQEDRKN
+192 SLEGSLENPEDRKK

-280 RRKHFGLEHHRSYDR
+280 RRKYFGLDHHRSYDR

-310 AKSIFFDSIKDYP
+310 AKEIFFDSIKDYP
-323 SDYQKKAH
+323 EDYQKKAQD
-331 EVLEEGYVDVYP
+331 VLAEGYVDVYP
-343 RNGKRT
+343 RSGKRT

-383 SVHTRYSEEAQP
+383 SVHTLYSEEAQP
-395 IVKQDYTIFV
+395 LVKQDYTIFV

-415 NLLDYFRKNGTL
+415 NLLDYFRKSKSL

-438 SIDEIVST
+438 SIDQIVST

-465 KGEPINYQLLSDERT
+465 KGEPINYQVLSDERT
-480 KLYKAYYGIDITKE
+480 KLYKAYYGIDITEE

-521 TASRLIYQNFRS
+521 TASMLIYKNFRS
-533 GKKDA
+533 GPKDA
-538 FENYLKRLKSGN
+538 FNNYLKMLKSGG

-571 KAVTGRRKELV
+571 SAVTGRRKELV
-582 DELESLLEEEK
+582 EELDKLLNE

>member
-1 MDKEWNLTHIYPT
+1 MDKVWNLTHIYKT

-20 DLDYAQKVILP
+20 DLDYAKKVILP
-31 GIASLEGK
+31 GITELEGK
-39 LSEESQLRKYFDFQR
+39 LKNEEDLVKYFDLER
-54 KATEVFNHLAR
+54 KANEVLNHLGR
-65 FASRRSDLDKKNVK
+65 FASRRSDLDKKDVK
-79 NLADEAKVENLFHDF
+79 NLSDLAKIDNLFNDF

-109 KEKRDNFFEKH
+109 KEHREKFFLNH

-125 FDFQVDKIF
+125 FDFQVEKIF
-134 RGEKFTLPARQERL
+134 RGEKFTLPAVEERL
-148 LSYFAPLEGRGAN
+148 LSYYAPLVGSGSS

-169 DYTPKKVTLSNGKE
+169 DYTPKKITLSSGKE

-192 SLEGSLENQEDRKN
+192 SLEGSLENPEDRKK

-280 RRKHFGLEHHRSYDR
+280 RRKYFGLDHHRSYDR

-310 AKSIFFDSIKDYP
+310 AKEIFFDSIKDYP
-323 SDYQKKAH
+323 EDYQKKAQD
-331 EVLEEGYVDVYP
+331 VLAEGYVDVYP
-343 RNGKRT
+343 RSGKRT

-383 SVHTRYSEEAQP
+383 SVHTMYSEEAQP
-395 IVKQDYTIFV
+395 LVKQDYTIFV

-415 NLLDYFRKNGTL
+415 NLLDYFRKSKSL

-438 SIDEIVST
+438 SIDQIVST

-465 KGEPINYQLLSDERT
+465 RGEPINYQVLSDERT
-480 KLYKAYYGIDITKE
+480 KLYKAYYGIDITEE

-521 TASRLIYQNFRS
+521 TASLLIYKNFRS
-533 GKKDA
+533 GTKDA
-538 FENYLKRLKSGN
+538 FNNYLKMLKSGG

-571 KAVTGRRKELV
+571 SAVTGRRKELV
-582 DELESLLEEEK
+582 EELDKLLNE

>member
-1 MDKEWNLTHIYPT
+1 MDKVWNLTHIYKT

-20 DLDYAQKVILP
+20 DLDYAKKFILP
-31 GIASLEGK
+31 GITELEGK
-39 LSEESQLRKYFDFQR
+39 LKNDEDLVKYFDLER
-54 KATEVFNHLAR
+54 KANEVLNHLGR
-65 FASRRSDLDKKNVK
+65 FASRRSDLDKKDVK
-79 NLADEAKVENLFHDF
+79 NLSDLAKIDNLFNDF

-109 KEKRDNFFEKH
+109 KEHREKFFLNH

-125 FDFQVDKIF
+125 FDFQVEKIF
-134 RGEKFTLPARQERL
+134 RGEKFTLPAVEERL
-148 LSYFAPLEGRGAN
+148 LSYYAPLEGSGSS

-169 DYTPKKVTLSNGKE
+169 DYTPKKITLSSGKE

-192 SLEGSLENQEDRKN
+192 SLEGSLENPEDRKK

-280 RRKHFGLEHHRSYDR
+280 RRKYFGLDHHRSYDR

-310 AKSIFFDSIKDYP
+310 AKEIFFDSIKDYP
-323 SDYQKKAH
+323 EDYQKKAQD
-331 EVLEEGYVDVYP
+331 VLAEGYVDVYP
-343 RNGKRT
+343 RSGKRT

-383 SVHTRYSEEAQP
+383 SVHTMYSEEAQP
-395 IVKQDYTIFV
+395 LVKQDYTIFV

-415 NLLDYFRKNGTL
+415 NLLDYFRKSKSL

-438 SIDEIVST
+438 SIDQIVST

-465 KGEPINYQLLSDERT
+465 RGEPINYQVLSDERT
-480 KLYKAYYGIDITKE
+480 KLYKAYYGIDITEE

-521 TASRLIYQNFRS
+521 TASMLIYKNFRS
-533 GKKDA
+533 GTKDA
-538 FENYLKRLKSGN
+538 FNNYLKMLKSGG

-571 KAVTGRRKELV
+571 SAVTGRRKELV
-582 DELESLLEEEK
+582 EELDKLLNE

>member
-1 MDKEWNLTHIYPT
+1 MDKVWNLTHIYKT

-20 DLDYAQKVILP
+20 DLDYAKKVILP
-31 GIASLEGK
+31 GITELEGK
-39 LSEESQLRKYFDFQR
+39 LKNEEDLVKYFDLER
-54 KATEVFNHLAR
+54 KANEVLNHLGR

-79 NLADEAKVENLFHDF
+79 NLSDLAKIDNLFNDF

-109 KEKRDNFFEKH
+109 KEHREKFFINH

-125 FDFQVDKIF
+125 FDLQVEKIF
-134 RGEKFTLPARQERL
+134 RGEKFTLPAVEERL
-148 LSYFAPLEGRGAN
+148 LSYYAPLEGSGSS

-169 DYTPKKVTLSNGKE
+169 DYTPKKITLSSGKE

-192 SLEGSLENQEDRKN
+192 SLEGSLENPEDRKK

-280 RRKHFGLEHHRSYDR
+280 RRKYFGLDHHRSYDR

-310 AKSIFFDSIKDYP
+310 AKEIFFDSIKDYP
-323 SDYQKKAH
+323 EDYQKKAQD
-331 EVLEEGYVDVYP
+331 VLAEGYVDVYP
-343 RNGKRT
+343 RSGKRT

-383 SVHTRYSEEAQP
+383 SVHTMYSEEAQP
-395 IVKQDYTIFV
+395 LVKQDYTIFV

-415 NLLDYFRKNGTL
+415 NLLDYFRKSKSL

-438 SIDEIVST
+438 SIDQIVST

-465 KGEPINYQLLSDERT
+465 RGEPINYQVLSDERT
-480 KLYKAYYGIDITKE
+480 KLYKAYYGIDITEE

-521 TASRLIYQNFRS
+521 TASMLIYKNFRS
-533 GKKDA
+533 GTKDA
-538 FENYLKRLKSGN
+538 FDNYLKMLKSGG

-571 KAVTGRRKELV
+571 SAVTGRRKELV
-582 DELESLLEEEK
+582 EELDKLLNE

>member
-1 MDKEWNLTHIYPT
+1 MDKVWNLTHIYKT

-20 DLDYAQKVILP
+20 DLDYAKKVILP
-31 GIASLEGK
+31 GITELEGK
-39 LSEESQLRKYFDFQR
+39 LKNDEDLVKYFDLER
-54 KATEVFNHLAR
+54 KANEVLNHLGR
-65 FASRRSDLDKKNVK
+65 FASRRSDLDKKDVK
-79 NLADEAKVENLFHDF
+79 NLSDLAKIDNLFNDF

-109 KEKRDNFFEKH
+109 KEHREKFFLNH

-125 FDFQVDKIF
+125 FDFQVEKIF
-134 RGEKFTLPARQERL
+134 RGEKFTLPAVEERL
-148 LSYFAPLEGRGAN
+148 LSYYAPLEGSGSS

-169 DYTPKKVTLSNGKE
+169 DYTPKKITLSSGKE

-192 SLEGSLENQEDRKN
+192 SLEGSLENPEDRKK

-280 RRKHFGLEHHRSYDR
+280 RRKYFGLDHHRSYDR

-310 AKSIFFDSIKDYP
+310 AKEIFFDSIKDYP
-323 SDYQKKAH
+323 EDYQKKAQD
-331 EVLEEGYVDVYP
+331 VLAEGYVDVYP
-343 RNGKRT
+343 RSGKRT

-383 SVHTRYSEEAQP
+383 SVHTMYSEEAQP
-395 IVKQDYTIFV
+395 LVKQDYTIFV

-415 NLLDYFRKNGTL
+415 NLLDYFRKSKSL

-438 SIDEIVST
+438 SIDQIVST

-465 KGEPINYQLLSDERT
+465 RGEPINYQVLSDERA
-480 KLYKAYYGIDITKE
+480 KLYKAYYGIDITEE

-521 TASRLIYQNFRS
+521 TASMLIYKNFRS
-533 GKKDA
+533 GTKDA
-538 FENYLKRLKSGN
+538 FNNYLKMLKSGG

-571 KAVTGRRKELV
+571 SAVTGRRKELV
-582 DELESLLEEEK
+582 EELDKLLNE

>member
-1 MDKEWNLTHIYPT
+1 MDKVWNLTHIYKT

-20 DLDYAQKVILP
+20 DLDYAKKVILP
-31 GIASLEGK
+31 GITELEGK
-39 LSEESQLRKYFDFQR
+39 LKNEEDLVKYFDLER
-54 KATEVFNHLAR
+54 KANEVLNHLGR
-65 FASRRSDLDKKNVK
+65 FASRRSDLDKKDVK
-79 NLADEAKVENLFHDF
+79 NLSDLAKIDNLFNDF

-109 KEKRDNFFEKH
+109 KEHREKFFINH

-125 FDFQVDKIF
+125 FDFQVEKIF
-134 RGEKFTLPARQERL
+134 RGEKFTLPAVEERL
-148 LSYFAPLEGRGAN
+148 LSYYAPLEGSGSS

-169 DYTPKKVTLSNGKE
+169 DYTPKKITLSSGKE

-192 SLEGSLENQEDRKN
+192 SLEGSLENPEDRKK

-280 RRKHFGLEHHRSYDR
+280 RRKYFGLDHHRSYDR

-310 AKSIFFDSIKDYP
+310 AKEIFFDSIKDYP
-323 SDYQKKAH
+323 EDYQKKAQD
-331 EVLEEGYVDVYP
+331 VLAEGYVDVYP
-343 RNGKRT
+343 RSGKRT

-383 SVHTRYSEEAQP
+383 SVHTLYSEEAQP
-395 IVKQDYTIFV
+395 LVKQDYTIFV

-415 NLLDYFRKNGTL
+415 NLLDYFRKSKSL

-438 SIDEIVST
+438 SIDQIVST

-465 KGEPINYQLLSDERT
+465 RGEPINYQVLSDERT
-480 KLYKAYYGIDITKE
+480 KLYKAYYGIDITEE

-521 TASRLIYQNFRS
+521 TASMLIYKNFRS
-533 GKKDA
+533 GTKDA
-538 FENYLKRLKSGN
+538 FDNYLKMLKSGG

-571 KAVTGRRKELV
+571 SAVTGRRKGLVEEL
-582 DELESLLEEEK
+582 DKLLNE

>member
-1 MDKEWNLTHIYPT
+1 MDKVWNLTHIYKT

-20 DLDYAQKVILP
+20 DLDYAKKVILP
-31 GIASLEGK
+31 GITELEGK
-39 LSEESQLRKYFDFQR
+39 LKNEEDLVKYFDLER
-54 KATEVFNHLAR
+54 KANEVLNHLGR
-65 FASRRSDLDKKNVK
+65 FASRRSDLDKKDVK
-79 NLADEAKVENLFHDF
+79 NLSDLAKIDNLFNDF
-94 GSADSYS
+94 GSADSFS

-109 KEKRDNFFEKH
+109 KEHREKFFINH

-125 FDFQVDKIF
+125 FDFQVEKIF
-134 RGEKFTLPARQERL
+134 RGEKFTLPAVEERL
-148 LSYFAPLEGRGAN
+148 LSYYAPLEGSGSS

-169 DYTPKKVTLSNGKE
+169 DYTPKKITLSSGKE

-192 SLEGSLENQEDRKN
+192 SLEGSLENPEDRKK

-280 RRKHFGLEHHRSYDR
+280 RRKYFGLDHHRSYDR

-310 AKSIFFDSIKDYP
+310 AKEIFFDSIKDYP
-323 SDYQKKAH
+323 EDYQKKAQD
-331 EVLEEGYVDVYP
+331 VLAEGYVDVYP
-343 RNGKRT
+343 RSGKRT

-383 SVHTRYSEEAQP
+383 SVHTLYSEEAQP
-395 IVKQDYTIFV
+395 LVKQDYTIFV

-415 NLLDYFRKNGTL
+415 NLLDYFRKSKSL

-438 SIDEIVST
+438 SIDQIVST

-465 KGEPINYQLLSDERT
+465 KGEPINYQVLSDERT
-480 KLYKAYYGIDITKE
+480 KLYKAYYGIDITEE

-521 TASRLIYQNFRS
+521 TASMLIYKNFRS
-533 GKKDA
+533 GAKDA
-538 FENYLKRLKSGN
+538 FNNYLKMLKSGG

-571 KAVTGRRKELV
+571 SAVTGRRKELV
-582 DELESLLEEEK
+582 EELDKLLNE

>member
-1 MDKEWNLTHIYPT
+1 MDKVWNLTHIYKT

-20 DLDYAQKVILP
+20 DLDYAKKVILP
-31 GIASLEGK
+31 GITELEGK
-39 LSEESQLRKYFDFQR
+39 LKNEEDLVKYFDLER
-54 KATEVFNHLAR
+54 KANEVLNHLGR
-65 FASRRSDLDKKNVK
+65 FASRRSDLDKKDVK
-79 NLADEAKVENLFHDF
+79 NLSDLAKIDNLFNDF

-109 KEKRDNFFEKH
+109 KEHREKFFLNH

-125 FDFQVDKIF
+125 FDFQVEKIF
-134 RGEKFTLPARQERL
+134 RGEKFTLPAVEERL
-148 LSYFAPLEGRGAN
+148 LSYYAPLEGSGSS

-169 DYTPKKVTLSNGKE
+169 DYTPKKITLSSGKE

-192 SLEGSLENQEDRKN
+192 SLEGSLENPEDRKK

-280 RRKHFGLEHHRSYDR
+280 RRKYFGLDHHRSYDR

-310 AKSIFFDSIKDYP
+310 AKEIFFDSIKDYP
-323 SDYQKKAH
+323 EDYQKKAQD
-331 EVLEEGYVDVYP
+331 VLAEGYVDVYP
-343 RNGKRT
+343 RSGKRT

-383 SVHTRYSEEAQP
+383 SVHTMYSEEAQP
-395 IVKQDYTIFV
+395 LVKQDYTIFV

-415 NLLDYFRKNGTL
+415 NLLDYFRKSKSL

-438 SIDEIVST
+438 SIDQIVST

-465 KGEPINYQLLSDERT
+465 RGEPINYQVLSDERT
-480 KLYKAYYGIDITKE
+480 KLYKAYYGIDITEE

-521 TASRLIYQNFRS
+521 TASMLIYKNFRS
-533 GKKDA
+533 GTKDA
-538 FENYLKRLKSGN
+538 FDNYLKMLKSGG

-571 KAVTGRRKELV
+571 SAVTGRRKELV
-582 DELESLLEEEK
+582 EELDKLLNE

>member
-1 MDKEWNLTHIYPT
+1 MDKVWNLTHIYKT

-20 DLDYAQKVILP
+20 DLDYAKKVILP
-31 GIASLEGK
+31 GITELEGK
-39 LSEESQLRKYFDFQR
+39 LKNEEDLVKYFDLER
-54 KATEVFNHLAR
+54 KANEVLNHLGR
-65 FASRRSDLDKKNVK
+65 FASRRSDLDKKDVK
-79 NLADEAKVENLFHDF
+79 NLSDLAKIDNLFNDF

-109 KEKRDNFFEKH
+109 KEHREKFFINH

-125 FDFQVDKIF
+125 FDFQVEKIF
-134 RGEKFTLPARQERL
+134 RGEKFTLPAVEERL
-148 LSYFAPLEGRGAN
+148 LSYYAPLEGSGSS

-169 DYTPKKVTLSNGKE
+169 DYTPKKITLSSGKE

-192 SLEGSLENQEDRKN
+192 SLEGSLENPEDRKK

-280 RRKHFGLEHHRSYDR
+280 RRKYFGLDHHRSYDR

-310 AKSIFFDSIKDYP
+310 AKEIFFDSIKDYP
-323 SDYQKKAH
+323 EDYQKKAQD
-331 EVLEEGYVDVYP
+331 VLAEGYVDVYP
-343 RNGKRT
+343 RSGKRT

-383 SVHTRYSEEAQP
+383 SVHTLYSEEAQP
-395 IVKQDYTIFV
+395 LVKQDYTIFV

-415 NLLDYFRKNGTL
+415 NLLDYFRKSKSL

-438 SIDEIVST
+438 SIDQIVST

-465 KGEPINYQLLSDERT
+465 RGEPINYQVLSDERT
-480 KLYKAYYGIDITKE
+480 KLYKAYYGIDITEE

-521 TASRLIYQNFRS
+521 TASMLIYKNFRS
-533 GKKDA
+533 GTIDA
-538 FENYLKRLKSGN
+538 FDNYLKMLKSGG

-571 KAVTGRRKELV
+571 SAVTGRRKELV
-582 DELESLLEEEK
+582 EELDKLLNE

>member
-1 MDKEWNLTHIYPT
+1 MDKVWNLTHIYKT

-20 DLDYAQKVILP
+20 DLDYAKKVILP
-31 GIASLEGK
+31 GITELEGK
-39 LSEESQLRKYFDFQR
+39 LKNEEDLVKYFDLER
-54 KATEVFNHLAR
+54 KANEVLNHLGR
-65 FASRRSDLDKKNVK
+65 FASRRSDLDKKDVK
-79 NLADEAKVENLFHDF
+79 NLSDLAKIDNLFNDF

-109 KEKRDNFFEKH
+109 KEHREKFFINH

-125 FDFQVDKIF
+125 FDFQVEKIF
-134 RGEKFTLPARQERL
+134 RGEKFTLPAVEERL
-148 LSYFAPLEGRGAN
+148 LSYYAPLEGSGSS

-169 DYTPKKVTLSNGKE
+169 DYTPKKITLSFGKE

-192 SLEGSLENQEDRKN
+192 SLEGSLENPEDRKK

-269 NAEPLHKYYEI
+269 NAEPLHKYYEL
-280 RRKHFGLEHHRSYDR
+280 RRKYFGLDHHRSYDR

-310 AKSIFFDSIKDYP
+310 AKEIFFDSIKDYP
-323 SDYQKKAH
+323 EDYQKKAQD
-331 EVLEEGYVDVYP
+331 VLAEGYVDVYP
-343 RNGKRT
+343 RSGKRT

-383 SVHTRYSEEAQP
+383 SVHTLYSEEAQP
-395 IVKQDYTIFV
+395 LVKQDYTIFV

-415 NLLDYFRKNGTL
+415 NLLDYFRKSKSL

-438 SIDEIVST
+438 SIDQIVST

-465 KGEPINYQLLSDERT
+465 KGEPINYQVLSDERT
-480 KLYKAYYGIDITKE
+480 KLYKAYYGIDITEE

-521 TASRLIYQNFRS
+521 TASMLIYKNFRS
-533 GKKDA
+533 GAKDA
-538 FENYLKRLKSGN
+538 FNNYLKMLKSGG

-571 KAVTGRRKELV
+571 SAVTGRRKELV
-582 DELESLLEEEK
+582 EELDKLLNE

>member
-1 MDKEWNLTHIYPT
+1 MDKVWNLTHIYKT

-20 DLDYAQKVILP
+20 DLDYAKKVILP
-31 GIASLEGK
+31 GITELEGK
-39 LSEESQLRKYFDFQR
+39 LKNEEDLVKYFDLER
-54 KATEVFNHLAR
+54 KASEVLNHLGR
-65 FASRRSDLDKKNVK
+65 FASRRSDLDKKDVK
-79 NLADEAKVENLFHDF
+79 NLSDLAKIDNLFNDF

-109 KEKRDNFFEKH
+109 KEHREKFFINH

-125 FDFQVDKIF
+125 FDFQVEKIF
-134 RGEKFTLPARQERL
+134 RGEKFTLPAVEERL
-148 LSYFAPLEGRGAN
+148 LSYYAPLEGSGSS

-169 DYTPKKVTLSNGKE
+169 DYTPKKITLSSGKE

-192 SLEGSLENQEDRKN
+192 SLEGSLENPEDRKK

-280 RRKHFGLEHHRSYDR
+280 RRKYFGLDHHRSYDR

-310 AKSIFFDSIKDYP
+310 AKEIFFDSIKDYP
-323 SDYQKKAH
+323 EDYQKKAQD
-331 EVLEEGYVDVYP
+331 VLAEGYVDVYP
-343 RNGKRT
+343 RSGKRT

-383 SVHTRYSEEAQP
+383 SVHTLYSEEAQP
-395 IVKQDYTIFV
+395 LVKQDYTIFV

-415 NLLDYFRKNGTL
+415 NLLDYFRKSKSL

-438 SIDEIVST
+438 SIDQIVST

-452 FAQYEYEISQKAE
+452 FAQYEYEISQRAE
-465 KGEPINYQLLSDERT
+465 RGEPINYQVLSDERT
-480 KLYKAYYGIDITKE
+480 KLYKAYYGIDITEE

-521 TASRLIYQNFRS
+521 TASMLIYKNFRS
-533 GKKDA
+533 GTKDA
-538 FENYLKRLKSGN
+538 FDNYLKMLKSGG

-571 KAVTGRRKELV
+571 SAVTGRRKELV
-582 DELESLLEEEK
+582 EELDKLLNE

>member
-1 MDKEWNLTHIYPT
+1 MDKVWNLTHIYKT

-20 DLDYAQKVILP
+20 DLDYAKKVILP
-31 GIASLEGK
+31 GITELEGK
-39 LSEESQLRKYFDFQR
+39 LKNEEDLVKYFDLER
-54 KATEVFNHLAR
+54 KANEVLNHLGR

-79 NLADEAKVENLFHDF
+79 NLSDLAKIDNLFNDF

-109 KEKRDNFFEKH
+109 KEHREKFFINH

-125 FDFQVDKIF
+125 FDFQVEKIF
-134 RGEKFTLPARQERL
+134 RGEKFTLPAVEERL
-148 LSYFAPLEGRGAN
+148 LSYYAPLEGSGSS

-169 DYTPKKVTLSNGKE
+169 DYTPKKITLSSGKE

-192 SLEGSLENQEDRKN
+192 SLEGSLENPEDRKK

-280 RRKHFGLEHHRSYDR
+280 RRKYFGLDHHRSYDR

-310 AKSIFFDSIKDYP
+310 AKEIFFDSIKDYP
-323 SDYQKKAH
+323 EDYQKKAQD
-331 EVLEEGYVDVYP
+331 VLAEGYVDVYP
-343 RNGKRT
+343 RSGKRT

-364 LNFNGDLEDVF
+364 LNFNSDLEDVF

-383 SVHTRYSEEAQP
+383 SVHTMYSEEAQP
-395 IVKQDYTIFV
+395 LVKQDYTIFV

-415 NLLDYFRKNGTL
+415 NLLDYFRKSKSL

-438 SIDEIVST
+438 SIDQIVST

-465 KGEPINYQLLSDERT
+465 RGEPINYQVLSDERT
-480 KLYKAYYGIDITKE
+480 KLYKAYYGIDITEE

-521 TASRLIYQNFRS
+521 TASMLIYKNFRS
-533 GKKDA
+533 GTKDA
-538 FENYLKRLKSGN
+538 FDNYLKMLKSGG

-571 KAVTGRRKELV
+571 SAVTGRRKELV
-582 DELESLLEEEK
+582 EELDKLLNE

>member
-1 MDKEWNLTHIYPT
+1 MDKVWNLTHIYKT

-20 DLDYAQKVILP
+20 DLDYAKKVILP
-31 GIASLEGK
+31 GITELEGK
-39 LSEESQLRKYFDFQR
+39 LKNEEDLVKYFDLER
-54 KATEVFNHLAR
+54 KANEVLNHLGR

-79 NLADEAKVENLFHDF
+79 NLSDLAKIDNLFNDF

-109 KEKRDNFFEKH
+109 KEHREKFFLNH

-125 FDFQVDKIF
+125 FDFQVEKIF
-134 RGEKFTLPARQERL
+134 RGEKFTLPAVEERL
-148 LSYFAPLEGRGAN
+148 LSYYAPLEGSGSS

-169 DYTPKKVTLSNGKE
+169 DYTPKKITLSSGKE

-192 SLEGSLENQEDRKN
+192 SLEGSLENPEDRKK

-280 RRKHFGLEHHRSYDR
+280 RRKYFGLDHHRSYDR

-310 AKSIFFDSIKDYP
+310 AKEIFFDSIKDYP
-323 SDYQKKAH
+323 EDYQKKAQD
-331 EVLEEGYVDVYP
+331 VLAEGYVDVYP
-343 RNGKRT
+343 RSGKRT

-383 SVHTRYSEEAQP
+383 SVHTLYSEEAQP
-395 IVKQDYTIFV
+395 LVKQDYTIFV

-415 NLLDYFRKNGTL
+415 NLLDYFRKSKSL

-438 SIDEIVST
+438 SIDQIVST

-465 KGEPINYQLLSDERT
+465 RGEPINYQVLSDERT
-480 KLYKAYYGIDITKE
+480 KLYKAYYGINITEE

-521 TASRLIYQNFRS
+521 TASMLIYKNFRS
-533 GKKDA
+533 GTKDA
-538 FENYLKRLKSGN
+538 FDNYLKMLKSGG

-571 KAVTGRRKELV
+571 SAVTGRRKELV
-582 DELESLLEEEK
+582 EELDKLLNE

>member
-1 MDKEWNLTHIYPT
+1 MDKVWNLTHIYKT

-20 DLDYAQKVILP
+20 DLDYAKKVILP
-31 GIASLEGK
+31 GITELEGK
-39 LSEESQLRKYFDFQR
+39 LKNEEDLVKYFDLER
-54 KATEVFNHLAR
+54 KASEVLNHLGR

-79 NLADEAKVENLFHDF
+79 NLSDLAKIDNLFNDF

-109 KEKRDNFFEKH
+109 KEHREKFFLNH

-125 FDFQVDKIF
+125 FDFQVEKIF
-134 RGEKFTLPARQERL
+134 RGEKFTLPAVEERL
-148 LSYFAPLEGRGAN
+148 LSYYAPLEGSGSS

-169 DYTPKKVTLSNGKE
+169 DYTPKKITLSSGKE

-192 SLEGSLENQEDRKN
+192 SLEGSLENPEDRKK

-280 RRKHFGLEHHRSYDR
+280 RRKYFGLDHHRSYDR

-310 AKSIFFDSIKDYP
+310 AKEIFFDSIKDYP
-323 SDYQKKAH
+323 EDYQKKAQD
-331 EVLEEGYVDVYP
+331 VLAEGYVDVYP
-343 RNGKRT
+343 RSGKRT

-383 SVHTRYSEEAQP
+383 SVHTLYSEEAQP
-395 IVKQDYTIFV
+395 LVKQDYTIFV

-415 NLLDYFRKNGTL
+415 NLLDYFRKSKSL

-438 SIDEIVST
+438 SIDQIVST

-465 KGEPINYQLLSDERT
+465 RGEPINYQVLSDERT
-480 KLYKAYYGIDITKE
+480 KLYKAYYGIDITEE

-521 TASRLIYQNFRS
+521 TASMLIYKNFRS
-533 GKKDA
+533 GTKDA
-538 FENYLKRLKSGN
+538 FGNYLKMLKSGG

-571 KAVTGRRKELV
+571 SAVTGRRKELV
-582 DELESLLEEEK
+582 EELDKLLNE

>member
-1 MDKEWNLTHIYPT
+1 MDKVWNLTHIYKT

-20 DLDYAQKVILP
+20 DLDYAKKVILP
-31 GIASLEGK
+31 GITELEGK
-39 LSEESQLRKYFDFQR
+39 LKNEEDLVKYFDLER
-54 KATEVFNHLAR
+54 KANEVLNHLGR
-65 FASRRSDLDKKNVK
+65 FASRRSDLDKKDVK
-79 NLADEAKVENLFHDF
+79 NLSDLAKIDNLFNDF

-109 KEKRDNFFEKH
+109 KEHREKFFLNH

-125 FDFQVDKIF
+125 FDFQVEKIF
-134 RGEKFTLPARQERL
+134 RGEKFTLPAVEERL
-148 LSYFAPLEGRGAN
+148 LSYYAPLEGSGSS

-169 DYTPKKVTLSNGKE
+169 DYTPKKITLSFGKE

-192 SLEGSLENQEDRKN
+192 SLEGSLENPEDRKK

-280 RRKHFGLEHHRSYDR
+280 RRKYFGLDHHRSYDR

-310 AKSIFFDSIKDYP
+310 AKEIFFDSIKDYP
-323 SDYQKKAH
+323 EDYQKKAQD
-331 EVLEEGYVDVYP
+331 VLAEGYVDVYP
-343 RNGKRT
+343 RSGKRT

-383 SVHTRYSEEAQP
+383 SVHTMYSEEAQP
-395 IVKQDYTIFV
+395 LVKQDYTIFV

-415 NLLDYFRKNGTL
+415 NLLDYFRKSKSL

-438 SIDEIVST
+438 SIDQIVST

-465 KGEPINYQLLSDERT
+465 KGEPINYQVLSDERT
-480 KLYKAYYGIDITKE
+480 KLYKAYYGIDITEE

-521 TASRLIYQNFRS
+521 TASLLIYKNFRS
-533 GKKDA
+533 GTKDA
-538 FENYLKRLKSGN
+538 FNNYLKMLKSGG

-571 KAVTGRRKELV
+571 SAVTGRRKELV
-582 DELESLLEEEK
+582 EELDKLLNE

>member
-1 MDKEWNLTHIYPT
+1 MDKVWNLTHIYKT

-20 DLDYAQKVILP
+20 DLDYAKKVILP
-31 GIASLEGK
+31 GITELEGK
-39 LSEESQLRKYFDFQR
+39 LKNEEDLVKYFDLER
-54 KATEVFNHLAR
+54 KANEVLNHLGR

-79 NLADEAKVENLFHDF
+79 NLSDLAKIDNLFNDF

-109 KEKRDNFFEKH
+109 KEHREKFFLNH

-125 FDFQVDKIF
+125 FDFQVEKIF
-134 RGEKFTLPARQERL
+134 RGEKFTLPAVEERL
-148 LSYFAPLEGRGAN
+148 LSYYAPLEGSGSS

-169 DYTPKKVTLSNGKE
+169 DYTPKKITLSSGKE

-192 SLEGSLENQEDRKN
+192 SLEGSLENPEDRKK

-280 RRKHFGLEHHRSYDR
+280 RRKYFGLDHHRSYDR

-310 AKSIFFDSIKDYP
+310 AKEIFFDSIKDYP
-323 SDYQKKAH
+323 EDYQKKAQD
-331 EVLEEGYVDVYP
+331 VLAEGYVDVYP
-343 RNGKRT
+343 RSGKRT

-383 SVHTRYSEEAQP
+383 SVHTLYSEEAQP
-395 IVKQDYTIFV
+395 LVKQDYTIFV

-415 NLLDYFRKNGTL
+415 NLLDYFRKSKSL

-438 SIDEIVST
+438 SIDQIVST

-465 KGEPINYQLLSDERT
+465 KGEPINYQVLSDERT
-480 KLYKAYYGIDITKE
+480 KLYKAYYGIDITEE

-521 TASRLIYQNFRS
+521 TASMLIYKNFRS
-533 GKKDA
+533 GAKDA
-538 FENYLKRLKSGN
+538 FNNYLKMLKSGG

-571 KAVTGRRKELV
+571 SAVTGRRKELV
-582 DELESLLEEEK
+582 EELDKLLNE

>member
-1 MDKEWNLTHIYPT
+1 MDKIWNLTHIYKT

-20 DLDYAQKVILP
+20 DLDYAKKVILP
-31 GIASLEGK
+31 GITELEGK
-39 LSEESQLRKYFDFQR
+39 LKNEEDLVKYFDLER
-54 KATEVFNHLAR
+54 KANEVLNHLGR
-65 FASRRSDLDKKNVK
+65 FASRRSDLDKKDVK
-79 NLADEAKVENLFHDF
+79 NLSDLAKIDNLFNDF

-109 KEKRDNFFEKH
+109 KEHREKFFINH
-120 PEYKD
+120 PENKD
-125 FDFQVDKIF
+125 FDFQVEKIF
-134 RGEKFTLPARQERL
+134 RGEKFTLPAVEERL
-148 LSYFAPLEGRGAN
+148 LSYYAPLEGSGSS

-169 DYTPKKVTLSNGKE
+169 DYTPKKITLSSGKE

-192 SLEGSLENQEDRKN
+192 SLEGSLENPEDRKK

-280 RRKHFGLEHHRSYDR
+280 RRKYFGLDHHRSYDR

-310 AKSIFFDSIKDYP
+310 AKEIFFDSIKDYP
-323 SDYQKKAH
+323 EDYQKKALD
-331 EVLEEGYVDVYP
+331 VLAEGYVDVYP
-343 RNGKRT
+343 RSGKRT

-383 SVHTRYSEEAQP
+383 SVHTLYSEEAQP
-395 IVKQDYTIFV
+395 LVKQDYTIFV

-415 NLLDYFRKNGTL
+415 NLLDYFRKSKSL

-438 SIDEIVST
+438 SIDQIVST

-465 KGEPINYQLLSDERT
+465 KGEPINYQVLSDERT
-480 KLYKAYYGIDITKE
+480 KLYKAYYGIDITEE

-521 TASRLIYQNFRS
+521 TASMLIYKNFRS
-533 GKKDA
+533 GTKDA
-538 FENYLKRLKSGN
+538 FDNYLKMLKSGG

-571 KAVTGRRKELV
+571 SAVTGRRKELV
-582 DELESLLEEEK
+582 EELDKLLNE

>member
-1 MDKEWNLTHIYPT
+1 MDKVWNLTHIYKT

-20 DLDYAQKVILP
+20 DLDYAKKVILP
-31 GIASLEGK
+31 GITELEGK
-39 LSEESQLRKYFDFQR
+39 LKNEEDLVKYFDLER
-54 KATEVFNHLAR
+54 KANEVLNHLGR

-79 NLADEAKVENLFHDF
+79 NLSDLAKIDNLFNDF

-109 KEKRDNFFEKH
+109 KEHREKFFINH

-125 FDFQVDKIF
+125 FDFQVEKIF
-134 RGEKFTLPARQERL
+134 RGEKFTLPAVEERL
-148 LSYFAPLEGRGAN
+148 LSYYAPLEGSGSS

-169 DYTPKKVTLSNGKE
+169 DYTPKKITLSSGKE

-192 SLEGSLENQEDRKN
+192 SLEGSLENPEDRKK

-280 RRKHFGLEHHRSYDR
+280 RRKYFGLDHHRSYDR

-310 AKSIFFDSIKDYP
+310 AKEIFFDSIKDYP
-323 SDYQKKAH
+323 EDYQKKAQD
-331 EVLEEGYVDVYP
+331 VLAEGYVDVYP
-343 RNGKRT
+343 RSGKRT

-383 SVHTRYSEEAQP
+383 SVHTLYSEEAQP
-395 IVKQDYTIFV
+395 LVKQDYTIFV

-415 NLLDYFRKNGTL
+415 NLLDYFRKSKSL

-438 SIDEIVST
+438 SIDQIVST

-465 KGEPINYQLLSDERT
+465 RGEPINYQVLSDERT
-480 KLYKAYYGIDITKE
+480 KLYKAYYGIDITEE
-494 ELKPLVWAYIP
+494 ELKPLVWVYIP

-521 TASRLIYQNFRS
+521 TASMLIYKNFRS
-533 GKKDA
+533 GTKDA
-538 FENYLKRLKSGN
+538 FDNYLKMLKSGG

-571 KAVTGRRKELV
+571 SAVTGRRKELV
-582 DELESLLEEEK
+582 EELDKLLNE

>member
-1 MDKEWNLTHIYPT
+1 MDKVWNLTHIYKT

-20 DLDYAQKVILP
+20 DLDYAKKVILP
-31 GIASLEGK
+31 GITELEGK
-39 LSEESQLRKYFDFQR
+39 LKNEEDLVKYFDLER
-54 KATEVFNHLAR
+54 KASEVLNHLGR
-65 FASRRSDLDKKNVK
+65 FASRRSDLDKKDVK
-79 NLADEAKVENLFHDF
+79 NLSDLAKIDNLFNDF

-109 KEKRDNFFEKH
+109 KEHREKFFINH

-125 FDFQVDKIF
+125 FDFQVEKIF
-134 RGEKFTLPARQERL
+134 CGEKFTLPAVEERL
-148 LSYFAPLEGRGAN
+148 LSYYAPLEGSGSS

-169 DYTPKKVTLSNGKE
+169 DYTPKKITLSSGKE

-192 SLEGSLENQEDRKN
+192 SLEGALENPEDRKK

-280 RRKHFGLEHHRSYDR
+280 RRKYFGLDHHRSYDR

-310 AKSIFFDSIKDYP
+310 AKEIFFDSIKDYP
-323 SDYQKKAH
+323 EDYQKKAQD
-331 EVLEEGYVDVYP
+331 VLAEGYVDVYP
-343 RNGKRT
+343 RSGKRT

-383 SVHTRYSEEAQP
+383 SVHTMYSEEAQP
-395 IVKQDYTIFV
+395 LVKQDYTIFV

-415 NLLDYFRKNGTL
+415 NLLDFFRKSKSL

-438 SIDEIVST
+438 SIDQIVST

-465 KGEPINYQLLSDERT
+465 RGEPINYQVLSDERT
-480 KLYKAYYGIDITKE
+480 KLYKAYYGIDITEE

-521 TASRLIYQNFRS
+521 TASMLIYKNFRS
-533 GKKDA
+533 GAKDA
-538 FENYLKRLKSGN
+538 FDNYLKMLKSGG

-571 KAVTGRRKELV
+571 SAVTGRRKELV
-582 DELESLLEEEK
+582 EELDKLLNE

>member
-1 MDKEWNLTHIYPT
+1 MDKVWNLTYIYKT

-20 DLDYAQKVILP
+20 DLDYAKKVILP
-31 GIASLEGK
+31 GITELEGK
-39 LSEESQLRKYFDFQR
+39 LKNEEDLVKYFDLER
-54 KATEVFNHLAR
+54 KASEVLNHLGR
-65 FASRRSDLDKKNVK
+65 FASRRSDLDKKDVK
-79 NLADEAKVENLFHDF
+79 NLSDLAKIDNLFNDF

-109 KEKRDNFFEKH
+109 KEHREKFFINH

-125 FDFQVDKIF
+125 FDFQVEKIF
-134 RGEKFTLPARQERL
+134 RGEKFTLPAVEERL
-148 LSYFAPLEGRGAN
+148 LSYYAPLEGSGSS

-169 DYTPKKVTLSNGKE
+169 DYTPKKITLSSGKE

-192 SLEGSLENQEDRKN
+192 SLEGSLENPEDRKK

-280 RRKHFGLEHHRSYDR
+280 RRKYFGLDHHRSYDR

-310 AKSIFFDSIKDYP
+310 AKEIFFDSIKDYP
-323 SDYQKKAH
+323 EDYQKKAQD
-331 EVLEEGYVDVYP
+331 VLAEGYVDVYP
-343 RNGKRT
+343 RSGKRT

-383 SVHTRYSEEAQP
+383 SVHTMYSEEAQP
-395 IVKQDYTIFV
+395 LVKQDYTIFV

-415 NLLDYFRKNGTL
+415 NLLDYFRKSKSL

-438 SIDEIVST
+438 SIDQIVST

-465 KGEPINYQLLSDERT
+465 RGEPINYQVLSDERT
-480 KLYKAYYGIDITKE
+480 KLYKAYYGIDITEE

-521 TASRLIYQNFRS
+521 TASMLIYKNFRS
-533 GKKDA
+533 GAKDA
-538 FENYLKRLKSGN
+538 FNNYLKMLKSGG

-571 KAVTGRRKELV
+571 SAVTGRRKELV
-582 DELESLLEEEK
+582 EELDKLLNE